1 MKKIIMFVVAGV
13 LLFSAHTWAGT
24 PGFMKAGMGTLEG
37 HLYVNGKVLPN
48 AIVAFFNRKGGP
60 PPVAGSTRRVPDMVT
75 RADGRGNFSV
85 KLLPGWYYMG
95 ALIRARG
102 QAPGPPRKGEKF
114 YFIKNDKGR
123 LRAMEV
129 KSRVLTKA
137 GRVEGLKPGAF
148 KEFSKFMT
156 IKGQILGPNGKP
168 VAGALILLMDK
179 LNAPRPRYIAPPSGK
194 VGKFVI
200 KVPPGTYYLMARKSL
215 LGGRPRAGSLVGT
228 YGKTSPLK
236 ANLKTGG
243 VRAGVGVRGGTGTA
257 LAVRGKDGEVISGIN
272 INMFKIPDPEAT
284 RSRFEKQARARKM
297 RQSGGK
303 SKK

>member
-1 MKKIIMFVVAGV
+1 MKKILMFVVAGV
-13 LLFSAHTWAGT
+13 LLFAGQSWAGT
-24 PGFMKAGMGTLEG
+24 PGFMKASMGALEG
-37 HLYVNGKVLPN
+37 RLYVNGKVLPN
-48 AIVAFFNRKGGP
+48 AIVAFFNKKGGQ
-60 PPVAGSTRRVPDMVT
+60 PPVAGSTRRVPDMVG
-75 RADGRGNFSV
+75 RADDKGRFSV
-85 KLLPGWYYMG
+85 RLLPGWYYMG
-95 ALIRARG
+95 ALIRVRG
-102 QAPGPPRKGEKF
+102 KGPGPPRKGEKF

-129 KSRVLTKA
+129 KARAVTKA
-137 GRVEGLKPGAF
+137 GRVDGLKPGAF

-156 IKGQILGPNGKP
+156 IEGQILDSSGQP
-168 VAGALILLMDK
+168 VAGALILLKDK
-179 LNAPRPRYIAPPSGK
+179 INASRPQYIAPPSGK
-194 VGKFVI
+194 DGKFLV

-236 ANLKTGG
+236 ANSKTGG
-243 VRAGVGVRGGTGTA
+243 VRAGIGVRGGVGTA

-284 RSRFEKQARARKM
+284 RSRFEKRARARKM

-303 SKK
+303 NKK